1 MIKKLIIT
9 LSLIFNFFFYVP
21 IAFSE
26 KIVSSPSSKQWLFGN
41 KSFIAL
47 GMGTVNY
54 PGVENINSTNDP
66 AYFGSFGG
74 YGYGGHI
81 IFDLSF
87 YYSQHYI
94 RTPNS
99 NFQDRR
105 EALRQP
111 AVAMAVKFSPLEGRM
126 KPYVGLSGS
135 LVYRQWFFVQRSGA
149 PIDNEENFDALRDIA
164 DKKWNP
170 SFDAGVVVG
179 ADVALGEHIGLNA
192 DLRYHWN
199 LYTENYKGYNSNNL
213 LDAQVLDKRDSIILS
228 GSFRYYF

>member
-1 MIKKLIIT
+1 MT
-9 LSLIFNFFFYVP
+9 
-21 IAFSE
+21 
-26 KIVSSPSSKQWLFGN
+26 
-41 KSFIAL
+41 
-47 GMGTVNY
+47 
-54 PGVENINSTNDP
+54 P

-81 IFDLSF
+81 IFDLSL

-94 RTPNS
+94 RTLNS

-111 AVAMAVKFSPLEGRM
+111 AVAMAVKFSPLDGRM

-149 PIDNEENFDALRDIA
+149 PIENEEDFDAFRDIA
-164 DKKWNP
+164 DKQGNL

-179 ADVALGEHIGLNA
+179 ADVALGEHLGLNV

-199 LYTENYKGYNSNNL
+199 LYTENSKGYGNL
-213 LDAQVLDKRDSIILS
+213 SDAQVLDKRDSIILS
-228 GSFRYYF
+228 GNFRYYF